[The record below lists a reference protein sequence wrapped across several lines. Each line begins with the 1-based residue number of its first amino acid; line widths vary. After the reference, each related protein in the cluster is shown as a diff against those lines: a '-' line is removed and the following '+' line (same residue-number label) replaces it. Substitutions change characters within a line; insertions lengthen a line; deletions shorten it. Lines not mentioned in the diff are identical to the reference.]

1 MEGRGKST
9 QCVLTQSSFNSL
21 PRIALGRAATTSLAG
36 CRESE
41 CEKVSQAEEKRGGKK
56 ASSPQAKYLFSSSL
70 TLSPFFSFKQNPQT
84 IMIPRDKGE
93 SHQRCGYL
101 SYGLKQTG
109 DAIRWRKITLHGA
122 EREETNTAAPDCDAP
137 GHDTVGKIPV
147 SCL

>member
-56 ASSPQAKYLFSSSL
+56 LQVLRQNTFFLLLSLFLLSL
-70 TLSPFFSFKQNPQT
+70 ALNQT
-84 IMIPRDKGE
+84 HRP
-93 SHQRCGYL
+93 L
-101 SYGLKQTG
+101 
-109 DAIRWRKITLHGA
+109 
-122 EREETNTAAPDCDAP
+122 
-137 GHDTVGKIPV
+137 
-147 SCL
+147 

>member
-1 MEGRGKST
+1 MEGRGKSA

-41 CEKVSQAEEKRGGKK
+41 CEKVSQAEEKRGEKK

-70 TLSPFFSFKQNPQT
+70 ALSPFFSFKPNPQT

-93 SHQRCGYL
+93 SH
-101 SYGLKQTG
+101 
-109 DAIRWRKITLHGA
+109 
-122 EREETNTAAPDCDAP
+122 
-137 GHDTVGKIPV
+137 
-147 SCL
+147 